1 MEPQPALNKNPY
13 NAKFAGAVFL
23 FVFFT
28 LLYIYCLP
36 PGLAPYRD
44 AGEMACDA
52 YSLGVPHQ
60 PGYPLYAVTAR
71 VFSILAPGNFAWAL
85 NLFSAAAGL
94 GAILIFYELLS
105 ALFSPLS
112 AAAAALLLGL
122 NFTFW
127 TVSSVSEMYALNTLL
142 ACLILM
148 LAFDPA
154 GASPRKKI
162 FLLAYLAGLSM
173 TNRMDIV
180 FVFPA
185 AVILIFP
192 ALKSAWRGAWA
203 ANLIKAAGLF
213 ALGFSLYFYLLV
225 RSGSNPLFD
234 WSHPADFASL
244 IAVITRKSYGSTL
257 DLISKN
263 YTAGELF
270 FPNLKYY
277 ALHLGGNFNLALFA
291 ACAGFYS
298 EFRFFKRRFL
308 AMAALFILA
317 GPVFLFMGNMPPNP
331 HALAVVEPYYLL
343 PDLAVLFWTAAG
355 LFYIGER
362 YRRCFPLIVLTAA
375 AAVLWAFFLN
385 YPRADRR
392 ELFAAEDYA
401 DDVLRSV
408 PPGGLLAAKK
418 DVQLFSLWYAQT
430 VKKTRPDISVV
441 AQGLS
446 GAPWYRNTKR
456 LYSPDLVLFNLN
468 SGLEED
474 WRSFRS
480 ANRGGFYS
488 TLDAELPAKVTTV
501 PAGLVNA
508 LYPAA
513 PAAILYPLPL
523 YSFRSFSHPYR
534 DFFDRDIGTSYA
546 QSLVSRAAFLNSSSG
561 LDLEAVEGLAL
572 SQRLDPDIPEAPL
585 YAGFYYSSKG
595 DWRRAGENF
604 KASAEI
610 YGRLTD
616 LSMEYH
622 SLDALKSGLAGA
634 SAYAWL
640 NYGVALEKTGDPAR
654 AEDAYRRALAADPG
668 MAQAHYNIAILYWN
682 KDPDRVHSELV
693 ETLKLNPAHKEAA
706 YYLKRMKPE

>member
-1 MEPQPALNKNPY
+1 ML
-13 NAKFAGAVFL
+13 
-23 FVFFT
+23 FT

-71 VFSILAPGNFAWAL
+71 VFSMLMPGNFAWAL

-94 GAILIFYELLS
+94 GAIMVLYELLS
-105 ALFSPLS
+105 VLFSPLS
-112 AAAAALLLGL
+112 AVAAALLLGL

-142 ACLILM
+142 ACLILF
-148 LAFDPA
+148 LAFDSA
-154 GASPRKKI
+154 AACSKNKL

-180 FVFPA
+180 FVFPT

-192 ALKSAWRGAWA
+192 ALKNTWRGAWA
-203 ANLIKAAGLF
+203 ANLLKASGLF
-213 ALGFSLYFYLLV
+213 ALGFSLYLYLLV

-263 YTAGELF
+263 YAAGALF

-277 ALHLGGNFNLALFA
+277 ALHLIGNFNLALFA
-291 ACAGFYS
+291 ACAGLYS
-298 EFRFFKRRFL
+298 EFRFSKRRFT
-308 AMAALFILA
+308 AMAALFLLA

-355 LFYIGER
+355 LFHIGER
-362 YRRCFPLIVLTAA
+362 YRRFFPLIVLAA
-375 AAVLWAFFLN
+375 AAAALWAFFIN
-385 YPRADRR
+385 FPHADRR

-401 DDVLRSV
+401 SDVLRSV
-408 PPGGLLAAKK
+408 PPGGLLAVKK

-430 VKKTRPDISVV
+430 IKKTRPDIAVV

-446 GAPWYRNTKR
+446 ASPWYRNTKR

-468 SGLEED
+468 SGSEED

-488 TLDAELPAKVTTV
+488 TLDAELPAKVATV

-508 LYPAA
+508 LYPSASA
-513 PAAILYPLPL
+513 DIFYPFSL
-523 YSFRSFSHPYR
+523 YSFRFLEHPYR

-546 QSLVSRAAFLNSSSG
+546 QSLVTRAAFLNGSSA
-561 LDLEAVEGLAL
+561 LDPEALQGLAL
-572 SQRLDPDIPEAPL
+572 SGRFDPDIPDAPL
-585 YAGFYYSSKG
+585 QAGFYYSSKG

-604 KASAEI
+604 RASAEI
-610 YGRLTD
+610 YGRLMD
-616 LSMEYH
+616 LSSEYY
-622 SLDALKSGLAGA
+622 SLDSLKNGLAA
-634 SAYAWL
+634 SSAYAWL
-640 NYGVALEKTGDPAR
+640 NYGVALEKTGNPVQ

-682 KDPDRVHSELV
+682 KDPNRVYSELV

-706 YYLKRMKPE
+706 YYLKRMTQGIANSK